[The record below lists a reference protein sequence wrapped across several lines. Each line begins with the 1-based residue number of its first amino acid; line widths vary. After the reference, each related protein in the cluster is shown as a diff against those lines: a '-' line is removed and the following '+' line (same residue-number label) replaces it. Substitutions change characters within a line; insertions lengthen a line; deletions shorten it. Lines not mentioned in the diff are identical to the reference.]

1 MLACWM
7 TRRGQPA
14 LPLTGQTNG
23 REIVVVA
30 AAGGLPGVDL
40 VECVLPKIEQQG
52 AGADRMTLRT
62 RRLGLVRKLK
72 RQGWVL
78 DACCM
83 GKKIK

>member
-1 MLACWM
+1 M

-62 RRLGLVRKLK
+62 RRLGLVWKLK